1 MSIRPR
7 RIGSSRAAFRTSLLG
22 GAECVRIYV
31 LRASATA
38 GIHHWA
44 GSGSTACKKV
54 IRMALD
60 GKPELDNPLYNE
72 DDIHKTINYAWAY
85 GFRNPFGL
93 NIIDDKVIVAENGV
107 GSDQFLDIQRGK
119 ITSGM
124 GMIGAS
130 RQTRTMSI

>member
-1 MSIRPR
+1 
-7 RIGSSRAAFRTSLLG
+7 
-22 GAECVRIYV
+22 
-31 LRASATA
+31 
-38 GIHHWA
+38 
-44 GSGSTACKKV
+44 
-54 IRMALD
+54 MALD

-72 DDIHKTINYAWAY
+72 DDIHKSINYAWAY

>member
-1 MSIRPR
+1 
-7 RIGSSRAAFRTSLLG
+7 
-22 GAECVRIYV
+22 
-31 LRASATA
+31 
-38 GIHHWA
+38 
-44 GSGSTACKKV
+44 
-54 IRMALD
+54 MALD
-60 GKPELDNPLYNE
+60 GKPALDNPLCKD
-72 DDIHKTINYAWAY
+72 DDIHRTINYAWAY

-107 GSDQFLDIQRGK
+107 GSDRFLDIQRGK